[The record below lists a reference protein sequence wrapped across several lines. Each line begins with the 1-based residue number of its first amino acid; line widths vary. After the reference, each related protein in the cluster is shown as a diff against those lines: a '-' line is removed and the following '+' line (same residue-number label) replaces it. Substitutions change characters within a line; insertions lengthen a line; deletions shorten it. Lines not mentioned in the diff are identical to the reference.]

1 MADSHSEAGELINVC
16 PLGSQ
21 LESKKTTTLVKTDH
35 LQIIRLILKSGKS
48 LPNHSAPGILI
59 IQCLE
64 GRVIFKC
71 LGKTHE
77 LSPGQLLHLPPAEP
91 HAVEC
96 LETASLLLTIFP
108 IPAANE

>member
-1 MADSHSEAGELINVC
+1 MADSHSGAGELINVC

-21 LESKKTTTLVKTDH
+21 LESAKTTTLVKTDH
-35 LQIIRLILKSGKS
+35 LKIIRLIMKSGSS
-48 LPNHSAPGILI
+48 LPNHSAPGILT

-64 GRVIFKC
+64 GRVLFTC

-77 LSPGQLLHLPPAEP
+77 LGPGQLLHLPPAET

-96 LETASLLLTIFP
+96 LESASLLLTIFP
-108 IPAANE
+108 IPATNG